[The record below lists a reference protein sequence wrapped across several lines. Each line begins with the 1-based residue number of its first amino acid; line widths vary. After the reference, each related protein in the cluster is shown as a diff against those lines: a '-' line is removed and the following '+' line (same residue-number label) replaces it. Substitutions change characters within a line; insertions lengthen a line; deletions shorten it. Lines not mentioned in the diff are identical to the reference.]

1 MDDEV
6 RTLALRVA
14 ALERGLESS
23 IGSGVRRDVYEAH
36 SERASVELRQVRD
49 AVDEIRSTLRWQSRT
64 LVLWALGMLVTLAVA
79 ITSMVG

>member
-14 ALERGLESS
+14 ALERGLEST
-23 IGSGVRRDVYEAH
+23 IESGVRRDVYDAH
-36 SERASVELRQVRD
+36 AERASIELRQVRD
-49 AVDEIRSTLRWQSRT
+49 VVQEIQATLRWQSRT